1 MLYSSVPE
9 PVALTT
15 MVPVGVVQVGCVSV
29 GALTVTSIHACEC
42 RFRQKNKENMLQ
54 KKYAGTPGNIF
65 LFKIGFT
72 PFLIK
77 TFAKGTAIKEFFIWL
92 QGCELRRSFLN
103 YKV

>member
-54 KKYAGTPGNIF
+54 KKYHSGN
-65 LFKIGFT
+65 T
-72 PFLIK
+72 RLIK
-77 TFAKGTAIKEFFIWL
+77 NNISLKEVRCTDNRTAFK
-92 QGCELRRSFLN
+92 N
-103 YKV
+103 